1 MTGNV
6 EREREEPNL
15 TTRPLHNFTL
25 PSWLKWGHQKH
36 LRRMKRSNSSGD
48 HPEVNNGD
56 KKPSVE
62 DDDSNPAAA
71 CPWTLRSHRARD
83 GTGKVVNLVQPQ
95 KSKFSIALSREEI
108 EADFTAFTGAKPPRK
123 PKKRPRAIQQEIDDL
138 FPGSW
143 LMEITPDKYKIPE
156 DLIIDAEYETPKNA
170 LNELVENLADA
181 IENGTRDQHSDIL
194 VNELKNQFEKCQQL
208 LNSISAS
215 ISSKSMTVEG
225 QRQKLT
231 EAEQLSNQRCSAPE
245 LVGLLSELNEAHEE
259 LDYKVNPLLSKVL
272 NAVIELINFKFDEK
286 VRVAAISAANAVE
299 NELPI
304 PEFLDSPIIGLA
316 EMKIPA
322 LGEALEVSMGR
333 KLTSIQSVC
342 LYL

>member
-25 PSWLKWGHQKH
+25 PSCLKWGHQKH
-36 LRRMKRSNSSGD
+36 LRRMKRGNFSGD

-123 PKKRPRAIQQEIDDL
+123 PKKRPKAIQQEIDVR
-138 FPGSW
+138 
-143 LMEITPDKYKIPE
+143 DK
-156 DLIIDAEYETPKNA
+156 DNAEEAK
-170 LNELVENLADA
+170 
-181 IENGTRDQHSDIL
+181 
-194 VNELKNQFEKCQQL
+194 
-208 LNSISAS
+208 LNS
-215 ISSKSMTVEG
+215 K
-225 QRQKLT
+225 
-231 EAEQLSNQRCSAPE
+231 
-245 LVGLLSELNEAHEE
+245 EE
-259 LDYKVNPLLSKVL
+259 K
-272 NAVIELINFKFDEK
+272 E
-286 VRVAAISAANAVE
+286 
-299 NELPI
+299 
-304 PEFLDSPIIGLA
+304 
-316 EMKIPA
+316 
-322 LGEALEVSMGR
+322 
-333 KLTSIQSVC
+333 
-342 LYL
+342 